1 MTAIGYHGNTATL
14 SITTDGGTSMPIG
27 WLQNVDITVEA
38 EESEMTACG
47 SIFIQDRR
55 VFVRRVKVKAEI
67 NQIDEDLLFDV
78 LAPSGTN
85 VSGGTM
91 TSMEDTN
98 VVSLYDIISSVTD
111 TSGNTLTAT
120 VDDVDFKDLPIIIA
134 TKDDYVGWPIEGI
147 GVQMALVKA

>member
-14 SITTDGGTSMPIG
+14 SIATDGGTSMPIG

-98 VVSLYDIISSVTD
+98 VVSLYDITSSVTD

>member
-1 MTAIGYHGNTATL
+1 MVAIGYHGNTATI
-14 SITTDGGTSMPIG
+14 SISTDGGTSMPVG
-27 WLQNVDITVEA
+27 WLQNIDITVEA

-55 VFVRRVKVKAEI
+55 VFVKRVMVKAEL
-67 NQIDEDLLFDV
+67 NQMDEDFLFDI

-85 VSGGTM
+85 VDGGTM

-98 VVSLYDIISSVTD
+98 VVSLYDVVGTVTD
-111 TSGNTLTAT
+111 TAGNTLTAT
-120 VDDVDFKDLPIIIA
+120 ASDVDFKDIAIIVA

-147 GVQMALVKA
+147 GVQLALVKA

>member
-14 SITTDGGTSMPIG
+14 SIATDGGTSMPIG